1 MNKIPYYALYGEST
15 PPVWHDSLHVE
26 SISVRSGNYNWEI
39 AAHRHDG
46 LLQMLYLQSGEG
58 EVLLDN
64 QWVQVKAPCC
74 YTSLSK
80 SSMASPG
87 TDGLTDM

>member
-1 MNKIPYYALYGEST
+1 MNKIPSYALYGEAAA
-15 PPVWHDSLHVE
+15 PIWHDSLHVE
-26 SISVRSGNYNWEI
+26 SISLRSGAYNWEI

-64 QWVQVKAPCC
+64 QRVEVKAPC
-74 YTSLSK
+74 L
-80 SSMASPG
+80 PVHP
-87 TDGLTDM
+87 